1 MCLKSPS
8 GTSRPLAAAITRVG
22 HWVKRPED
30 KMKGTFH
37 RAPLKSS
44 GSINPSLK
52 QRIRIPKESVGSAFT
67 RRAEG
72 RHVWNPAA
80 WTRVQW
86 SGMSPT
92 SRWLSSP
99 EPGVGGVHIETVP
112 SIYTHS
118 AKMTS
123 SQFKISIMFL
133 QGISGG
139 KKKVIPPWHKI
150 EVVEIPAVRFW
161 AVVLDVRIPWADQI
175 SVIKIWRLM
184 WDFRLYSMKNRN
196 NEAKSKY

>member
-8 GTSRPLAAAITRVG
+8 GTSRPLATAIGGVG
-22 HWVKRPED
+22 HWVKRHED
-30 KMKGTFH
+30 EMKGTFH
-37 RAPLKSS
+37 SAPLKSS
-44 GSINPSLK
+44 VRTNPS
-52 QRIRIPKESVGSAFT
+52 QNKESGFLK
-67 RRAEG
+67 RAWGLPSLEELRVDMG
-72 RHVWNPAA
+72 ETQRHEHESSGQGWVPA
-80 WTRVQW
+80 
-86 SGMSPT
+86 

-118 AKMTS
+118 ATMTS

-139 KKKVIPPWHKI
+139 KKKVFPPWQKI
-150 EVVEIPAVRFW
+150 KVVEIPAVRFW

-175 SVIKIWRLM
+175 SAIKIWRLM
-184 WDFRLYSMKNRN
+184 WDFRLYSMK
-196 NEAKSKY
+196 